1 MVDTI
6 PKFLNSL
13 DQNLQ
18 RRIFSRESR
27 NLGICFVS
35 SKLYKDVGV
44 KEKSH
49 QSKTLGATMAI
60 LCKLSLFSE
69 SAKYCFRISKI

>member
-13 DQNLQ
+13 DQNLP

-27 NLGICFVS
+27 NIGICFVS

-60 LCKLSLFSE
+60 LCKLSLF
-69 SAKYCFRISKI
+69 FRISKILFQN